1 VREFTGFRVVLRWY
15 AICHLWGGTRLST
28 FPQVGIKGLL
38 GIYQVQHMNILSNF
52 FSDDLAIDLG
62 TMNTLIYAPD
72 RGIVLNE
79 PSVVAIH
86 KYTGEVLSVGAEA
99 YKMVGRAPKDAEVFR
114 PVKGGTIDNFEATE
128 KMLVAFIRR
137 VHGNQNKR
145 SHMVVGV
152 PGSSTTLEQRSVRDA
167 ARDAKATRV
176 DLVDEGLAA
185 ALGAGLSYDDE
196 RAHLVVDIGGGT
208 TNIAIV
214 ASAAIVSSSS
224 LRVAGNAMDEA
235 IREYVRAKYEMQIGE
250 RTAEQVKKELG
261 ASRAGENGRPEA
273 RRMEVVGK
281 ELTSGLAK
289 AVEIGSDEV
298 REALEPVLSEIVSGA
313 RRAIE
318 DSQPD
323 VTADIYQTG
332 LILTGGGALLE
343 GMAERLQTELRL
355 HVTVADDPLAAVAL
369 GAGRLLADPERLQR
383 AAIREDVPAWQ
394 GSEELVVNW

>member
-1 VREFTGFRVVLRWY
+1 
-15 AICHLWGGTRLST
+15 
-28 FPQVGIKGLL
+28 
-38 GIYQVQHMNILSNF
+38 MNILSNF

-62 TMNTLIYAPD
+62 TMNTLIYAPE
-72 RGIVLNE
+72 RGVVLNE
-79 PSVVAIH
+79 PTVVAIH
-86 KYTGEVLSVGAEA
+86 RYTGEVLCVGAEA
-99 YKMVGRAPKDAEVFR
+99 YKMLGRAPKDAEVFR

-185 ALGAGLSYDDE
+185 ALGAGLRYEDE

-224 LRVAGNAMDEA
+224 LRVAGNAMDDA

-250 RTAEQVKKELG
+250 RTAEEVKKALG
-261 ASRAGENGRPEA
+261 ASRTGGADGQPEA

-289 AVEIGSDEV
+289 AVEVNSDEV
-298 REALEPVLSEIVSGA
+298 SEALDPVLSEIVAGA

-318 DSQPD
+318 ESQPD

-332 LILTGGGALLE
+332 LILTGGGALLD
-343 GMAERLQTELRL
+343 GMAERLQTALRL
-355 HVTVADDPLAAVAL
+355 HVTVADNPLAAVAL

-383 AAIREDVPAWQ
+383 ALIREDVPAWQ

>member
-1 VREFTGFRVVLRWY
+1 
-15 AICHLWGGTRLST
+15 
-28 FPQVGIKGLL
+28 
-38 GIYQVQHMNILSNF
+38 MNILSNF

-62 TMNTLIYAPD
+62 TVNTLIYTPD
-72 RGIVLNE
+72 RGVVLNE

-86 KYTGEVLSVGAEA
+86 KYTGEVLCVGAEA

-137 VHGNQNKR
+137 VHDNQNKR
-145 SHMVVGV
+145 SHMVIGV

-185 ALGAGLSYDDE
+185 ALGAGLGCDDE

-224 LRVAGNAMDEA
+224 LRVAGNAMDDA

-261 ASRAGENGRPEA
+261 ASRAGENGQPEA

-298 REALEPVLSEIVSGA
+298 REALEPVLSEIVAGA

-318 DSQPD
+318 ESQPD

-332 LILTGGGALLE
+332 LILTGGGALLD

-355 HVTVADDPLAAVAL
+355 HVTVADDP
-369 GAGRLLADPERLQR
+369 
-383 AAIREDVPAWQ
+383 
-394 GSEELVVNW
+394 

>member
-1 VREFTGFRVVLRWY
+1 
-15 AICHLWGGTRLST
+15 
-28 FPQVGIKGLL
+28 
-38 GIYQVQHMNILSNF
+38 MNILSNF

-72 RGIVLNE
+72 RGVVLNE

-145 SHMVVGV
+145 SHMVIGV
-152 PGSSTTLEQRSVRDA
+152 PGSSTALEQRSVRDA

-224 LRVAGNAMDEA
+224 LRVAGNAMDDA
-235 IREYVRAKYEMQIGE
+235 IREYVRGKYEMQIGE

-261 ASRAGENGRPEA
+261 ASRAGEGQTEA

-289 AVEIGSDEV
+289 AVEISSNEV
-298 REALEPVLSEIVSGA
+298 REALEPVLSEIVAGA

-318 DSQPD
+318 ESQPD

-355 HVTVADDPLAAVAL
+355 HVTVADDPLAAVAR
-369 GAGRLLADPERLQR
+369 GAGRLLADAERLQR

-394 GSEELVVNW
+394 GSDELVVNW

>member
-1 VREFTGFRVVLRWY
+1 
-15 AICHLWGGTRLST
+15 
-28 FPQVGIKGLL
+28 
-38 GIYQVQHMNILSNF
+38 MNILSNF

-62 TMNTLIYAPD
+62 TVNTLIYTPE

-86 KYTGEVLSVGAEA
+86 KYTGEVLAVGTEA

-145 SHMVVGV
+145 SHMVIGV

-185 ALGAGLSYDDE
+185 ALGAGLSCEDE
-196 RAHLVVDIGGGT
+196 RAHLIVDIGGGT

-214 ASAAIVSSSS
+214 ASGAVVSSSS
-224 LRVAGNAMDEA
+224 LRVAGNAMDDA
-235 IREYVRAKYEMQIGE
+235 IREYVRAKYEMQLGE

-261 ASRAGENGRPEA
+261 ASRAGDETTEA

-281 ELTSGLAK
+281 ELTTGLAK

-298 REALEPVLSEIVSGA
+298 REALEPVLSEIVAGA

-343 GMAERLQTELRL
+343 GMAERLQSELRL
-355 HVTVADDPLAAVAL
+355 HVTIADDPLAGVAL

-383 AAIREDVPAWQ
+383 AAIRDDVPVWQ
-394 GSEELVVNW
+394 NSEELVVNW